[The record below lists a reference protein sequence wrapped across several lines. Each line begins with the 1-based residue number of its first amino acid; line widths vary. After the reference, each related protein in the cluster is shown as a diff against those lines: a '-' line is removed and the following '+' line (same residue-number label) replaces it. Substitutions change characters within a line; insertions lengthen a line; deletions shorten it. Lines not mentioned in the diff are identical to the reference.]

1 MTRLILLYFLAFSAW
16 TAHAQ
21 SVKAT
26 KATRAFSSLGKPVRA
41 KTSLYAAIQ
50 PLAVKGISSSV
61 PSIPSAVT
69 TPMVVQTS
77 SKQRDEKT
85 LNPAN
90 PTVNVANPALVGSI
104 RTKPYL
110 LPIDRAAVR
119 GSYPL
124 GISDRK
130 TTHIIFPARIQ
141 EFDAGTDYVL
151 AQIPETV
158 RNVLRIK
165 ANPKATAFCR
175 ADSGRETNMTV
186 MTEDGGFYSFL
197 VRYQDE
203 PEVLNINMANNLSA
217 DEYTSRTLGINRATT
232 ITLTASATATNG
244 TPPVS
249 DLLYQCQR
257 IADRKAFIRN
267 IGASTMRISNLL
279 TGIYVADKVM
289 YMQFTIRN
297 DSQIDYEVDFV
308 KFYVRDKDV
317 LKRMAAQE
325 VELKPHAHYPESFT
339 LLRAK
344 AERTVVYALPVTTIT
359 EDKIIDVELYEKNG
373 GRHLRYQIEAD
384 VVLLAKPL

>member
-1 MTRLILLYFLAFSAW
+1 M
-16 TAHAQ
+16 
-21 SVKAT
+21 
-26 KATRAFSSLGKPVRA
+26 P
-41 KTSLYAAIQ
+41 LYAAIQ

-61 PSIPSAVT
+61 PVAPSSVPT
-69 TPMVVQTS
+69 TSAIRSLPK
-77 SKQRDEKT
+77 KQSDET
-85 LNPAN
+85 APNLASP
-90 PTVNVANPALVGSI
+90 PVHVANPALVGSI

-158 RNVLRIK
+158 KNVLRIK

-197 VRYQDE
+197 IRYQDE

-217 DEYTSRTLGINRATT
+217 DEYTSRTLGINRATA
-232 ITLTASATATNG
+232 ITLTASAIATDG
-244 TPPVS
+244 TPSTS
-249 DLLYQCQR
+249 DLLYQCHR
-257 IADRKAFIRN
+257 LGERKTFIRN
-267 IGASTMRISNLL
+267 IGASTMRITNLL

-289 YMQFTIRN
+289 YMQFTVRN
-297 DSQIDYEVDFV
+297 DSQIDYEVDFF
-308 KFYVRDKDV
+308 KFYVRDKEV

-325 VELKPHAHYPESFT
+325 VELKPYIRHPESLT
-339 LLRAK
+339 LIRAK
-344 AERTVVYALPVTTIT
+344 TERAIVYALPLTTIT
-359 EDKIIDVELYEKNG
+359 EDKLIDVELYEKNG

-384 VVLLAKPL
+384 VLLLAKSL